1 MKQKIN
7 KKVACVMAA
16 ALCAGIMI
24 PAATLFFLRAEEPG
38 GAASG
43 LKGNYG
49 GTFTAFAAE
58 ASGATAANA
67 SYTMTSVRG
76 MYSTDRQYLLLAT
89 GVTVNA
95 DVQDND
101 SGLYEVGYKVTKGGE
116 EVELPDLSEWQ
127 SLYTGIT
134 FSAGEE
140 NEETQGIADV
150 LGEDAVSVTG
160 MIVYELEYDMAE
172 EYTVQPYVMTDA
184 ETTQSGT
191 AVTVPAWTATV
202 SVQTPEGIV
211 PGYESKEFVYGD
223 TLELP
228 TVSGTAEGYGSA
240 VQGWYDVATG
250 NLVTSET
257 VLQGDM
263 TIAPY
268 FNVGK
273 DGITQLKFGTF
284 GDNSNVVVD
293 NPTPANWDDNIT
305 VETDVYDGYVKGTTV
320 TGSGNTSVSSFRVK
334 TNYQWDNHT
343 VNYADVYYV
352 VTNNGEETVSFD
364 LKMIPGGGTVS
375 QATGSV
381 SVDDL
386 APGET
391 RAVKI
396 ENFNQTNKNASN
408 LLTYIQFD
416 GEGVTAFDLHVGI
429 AVEKIS

>member
-58 ASGATAANA
+58 ASEATAANA

-191 AVTVPAWTATV
+191 AVTVPEWTATV

-268 FNVGK
+268 FNVGT
-273 DGITQLKFGTF
+273 DTATQLTFGTS
-284 GDNSNVVVD
+284 GDGGPALD
-293 NPTPANWDDNIT
+293 NESDMALPGVATG
-305 VETDVYDGYVKGTTV
+305 VYDGYVRGTDL
-320 TGSGNTSVSSFRVK
+320 TGTAYTATSTFRVK
-334 TNYQWDNHT
+334 CNYNWGNHT
-343 VNYADVYYV
+343 VTDSVIYYV
-352 VTNNGEETVSFD
+352 ITNNGTESISFSLGVAPSGTTPTVTKSVAS
-364 LKMIPGGGTVS
+364 LEAGQTV
-375 QATGSV
+375 V
-381 SVDDL
+381 V
-386 APGET
+386 E
-391 RAVKI
+391 I
-396 ENFNQTNKNASN
+396 EFNQTNSNASN
-408 LLTYIQFD
+408 LLTFINFASS
-416 GEGVTAFDLHVGI
+416 GSAFNLHVGV
-429 AVEKIS
+429 AVEAGS

>member
-58 ASGATAANA
+58 ASEATAANA

-240 VQGWYDVATG
+240 VRGWYDVATG

-268 FNVGK
+268 FNVGT
-273 DGITQLKFGTF
+273 DTATQLTFGTS
-284 GDNSNVVVD
+284 GDGGPALD
-293 NPTPANWDDNIT
+293 NASDMALPGVATG
-305 VETDVYDGYVKGTTV
+305 VYDGYVRGTDL
-320 TGSGNTSVSSFRVK
+320 TGTAYTATSTFRVK
-334 TNYQWDNHT
+334 CNYNWGNHT
-343 VNYADVYYV
+343 VTDSVIYYV
-352 VTNNGEETVSFD
+352 ITNNGTESISFS
-364 LKMIPGGGTVS
+364 LNIRASGTAPIT
-375 QATGSV
+375 ATENV
-381 SVDDL
+381 KDL
-386 APGET
+386 APGQT
-391 RAVKI
+391 VAVAL
-396 ENFNQTNKNASN
+396 EFTQTNSGASN
-408 LLTYIQFD
+408 LLTIINFA
-416 GEGVTAFDLHVGI
+416 GSGSAFDLHVGI